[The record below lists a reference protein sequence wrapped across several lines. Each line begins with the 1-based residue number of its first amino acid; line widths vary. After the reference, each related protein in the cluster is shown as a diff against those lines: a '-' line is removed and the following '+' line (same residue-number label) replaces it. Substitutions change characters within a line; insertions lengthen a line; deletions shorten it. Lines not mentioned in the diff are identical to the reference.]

1 MINDKTTKK
10 IRTRE
15 MEEKIIERFTVII
28 KMPLFQEYSEYAL
41 S

>member
-1 MINDKTTKK
+1 
-10 IRTRE
+10 

-41 S
+41 SWVKYRKLLEILD